1 MLIKKAVY
9 LERSPAKINL
19 YLDILD
25 KRPDAYHNIETL
37 FQAINLEDNLTFE
50 ISIQCAENEE
60 ERSEAIDFEIGI
72 DSNNKELKSL
82 GLSNSVTK
90 AIETYFAEVPQDQVI
105 DLISTVS
112 IEIFIDKNIPMQ
124 AGLAGG
130 SANAAATLRVLNKFF
145 EENFNWS
152 LSPKELLQVAAQ
164 VGSDVPFCL
173 LSLESPRIF
182 AESRGEV
189 FAERKINFDF
199 DQFNRVIVVKP
210 DFGIPTAEAYKL
222 FSKNKN
228 KITKPKEIEFF
239 NAFEALLFDEYPE
252 LHELRD
258 ALLNAGCDYA
268 LLSGSGSALLGFAQN
283 QEIIETAYNSFEKNC
298 KNCKIFKAK
307 FLA

>member
-19 YLDILD
+19 YLDILGERD
-25 KRPDAYHNIETL
+25 DGYHNIETL

-60 ERSEAIDFEIGI
+60 ERGEAIDFEIGI

-105 DLISTVS
+105 DLISSVS
-112 IEIFIDKNIPMQ
+112 IDVFIDKNIPMQ

-152 LSPKELLQVAAQ
+152 LSSKELLEVAAQ

-173 LSLESPRIF
+173 ESLVSPRIF

-189 FAERKINFDF
+189 FSDRTIDFDF
-199 DQFNRVIVVKP
+199 DQFNQVIVIKP

-228 KITKPKEIEFF
+228 KITKPKGIEFF

-252 LHELRD
+252 LHQLRD
-258 ALLNAGCDYA
+258 ALLKAGCDYA
-268 LLSGSGSALLGFAQN
+268 LLSGSGSAVLGFTKN
-283 QEIIETAYNSFEKNC
+283 QEVLVSVYENFEKNF
-298 KNCKIFKAK
+298 KNCKIFKAN
-307 FLA
+307 FLH